1 MNSRTL
7 AFPRAFA
14 PSLALDAGRRALF
27 WMQQSMTRVVAQL
40 IAWQQRADE
49 RAQLRAM
56 GERELRDLGLT
67 RSDVLVETDKPFW
80 RP

>member
-7 AFPRAFA
+7 PLPRALA
-14 PSLALDAGRRALF
+14 PSHALDTGRRAVA
-27 WMQQSMTRVVAQL
+27 WARQSATRVVAQL

-67 RSDVLVETDKPFW
+67 RSDVLVEADKPFW

>member
-14 PSLALDAGRRALF
+14 TSLALDAGRRALF